1 MKTTTEQIAALTAD
15 QRDQKIKAI
24 IGPSYE
30 TRYSSGARL
39 TLPEQITMLED
50 FILGQSIAAPVVPA
64 PVAAPAP
71 VIAPV
76 GASVVPPPAAAP
88 VLAVTGLERTKL
100 AFARQSA
107 ARAAAAASVK

>member
-1 MKTTTEQIAALTAD
+1 MKTTTEQIAALSAD
-15 QRDQKIKAI
+15 QREQKIKAI

-30 TRYSSGARL
+30 TRYGSGARL

-64 PVAAPAP
+64 PAAAPAP
-71 VIAPV
+71 AIVPV

-88 VLAVTGLERTKL
+88 VLAVTGLERATL
-100 AFARQSA
+100 YLVRQSA
-107 ARAAAAASVK
+107 KRAAASVK